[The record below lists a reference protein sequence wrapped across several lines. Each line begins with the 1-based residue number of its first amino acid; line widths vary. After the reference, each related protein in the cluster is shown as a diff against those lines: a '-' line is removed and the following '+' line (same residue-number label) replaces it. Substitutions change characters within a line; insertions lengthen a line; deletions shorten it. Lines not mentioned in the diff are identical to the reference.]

1 MDTDNTSYI
10 PKDIPSS
17 AEEPKGASQLGDIIG
32 KLTAD
37 PELMGR
43 IFSVLGREKSIS
55 QKAEESTPTTKT
67 SSVSS
72 VTAPPSHSDITSK
85 LPEIM
90 ATLAPMLSGEGEASK
105 VLEAVKKIEKHDD
118 RRSCLL
124 RAIKPYV
131 SRGRGEAI
139 DYMIRIAGI
148 TEILKQIN

>member
-1 MDTDNTSYI
+1 M
-10 PKDIPSS
+10 
-17 AEEPKGASQLGDIIG
+17 
-32 KLTAD
+32 KL
-37 PELMGR
+37 
-43 IFSVLGREKSIS
+43 
-55 QKAEESTPTTKT
+55 KT
-67 SSVSS
+67 SSASS
-72 VTAPPSHSDITSK
+72 VTAPPPHSDITSK
-85 LPEIM
+85 LPEII